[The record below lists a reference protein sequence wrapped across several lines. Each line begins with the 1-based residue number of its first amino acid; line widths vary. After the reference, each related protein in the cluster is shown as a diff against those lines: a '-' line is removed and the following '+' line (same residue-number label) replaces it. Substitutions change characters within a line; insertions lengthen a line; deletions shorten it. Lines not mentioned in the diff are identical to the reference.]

1 MMDSTNFFLDSNA
14 AFLLLLGF
22 LQFLLFSWAFR
33 NLPKENWQFLAVIPN
48 IEPGVDAHNGTNYT
62 WYGLFLATGYVLG
75 ALMFLL
81 LMGSIAVPWNIS
93 LVVTVIVL
101 AVCTPL
107 SSIIARLVEG
117 KKFTL
122 TVGGAVFG
130 GLLISPWIVHLL
142 NMQAGTFL
150 GYNVPVLPTMAAMAI
165 AYGVGE
171 GTGRLACISFG
182 CCYGKSVN
190 DLPSGLRKLLSP
202 IGMTFSGK
210 TKKIAYAHS
219 LDGHAVVPIQ
229 AMTAIVYSATS
240 LYGSW
245 LFLNSSFEAAF
256 TIVIGIS
263 QGWRILSEF
272 LRADYR
278 GNNKFTSYQRMSLL
292 SLPYAAGLLFFF
304 PQSAMSAP
312 SIEAGL
318 KSIWSPGMIL
328 FLQGLWAIIF
338 LYTGKSKVTAARISF
353 HVVKDRI

>member
-1 MMDSTNFFLDSNA
+1 VEHFI
-14 AFLLLLGF
+14 G
-22 LQFLLFSWAFR
+22 R
-33 NLPKENWQFLAVIPN
+33 NGHRAGRL
-48 IEPGVDAHNGTNYT
+48 Y
-62 WYGLFLATGYVLG
+62 
-75 ALMFLL
+75 
-81 LMGSIAVPWNIS
+81 SAVPAS
-93 LVVTVIVL
+93 LRG
-101 AVCTPL
+101 
-107 SSIIARLVEG
+107 SWKQE
-117 KKFTL
+117 FTL

-245 LFLNSSFEAAF
+245 LFLN
-256 TIVIGIS
+256 
-263 QGWRILSEF
+263 RLS
-272 LRADYR
+272 R
-278 GNNKFTSYQRMSLL
+278 SLYNRHRDI
-292 SLPYAAGLLFFF
+292 PGMANPFRV
-304 PQSAMSAP
+304 
-312 SIEAGL
+312 
-318 KSIWSPGMIL
+318 SPGRL
-328 FLQGLWAIIF
+328 P
-338 LYTGKSKVTAARISF
+338 RE
-353 HVVKDRI
+353 